1 LLEMSVLIEHFTPPR
16 QPLMAGRREAGVMA
30 DAPPDCN
37 RQGLPLVAG
46 KTPEHAA

>member
-30 DAPPDCN
+30 ERLRNDNMA
-37 RQGLPLVAG
+37 
-46 KTPEHAA
+46 E